1 VESVEEGL
9 GGSSRLAT
17 LDGLLAKLL
26 LGVGS
31 GIGVEAEHD
40 LLVAQRV
47 LLLDV
52 DALGA
57 GLALGSAENGLDFG
71 RVDQAGQ
78 IGVGNQ
84 VGRQE
89 VVLLESRGAGG
100 GAVDLVKG
108 LEGGGGPDDEAAE
121 VTTGGELEE
130 VEGEDGGGL
139 NTGDVAEGLD
149 EVLAVGLGVVDN
161 EGTAA
166 LAEAA
171 VTELTL
177 TSADLAGLLDL
188 DEIGTSTDSLEEG
201 DSGLGLGQGSTL
213 EDLGVNDEGN
223 LGDVGDTVTAGEE
236 QSGGRRSSQ
245 SGGGS
250 ETTLANVD
258 LLVPLAPDLGRGE
271 HTTGTALVTEGSLT
285 GTVSTTTGDTGD
297 TGDSTTYS
305 IERGFVSCLFLPIG
319 EMVKI
324 RWFCKFLR
332 NLESDSSN
340 LEKCAKSRTG
350 TPGLSGGLFTSL
362 LAHGVGLA
370 LVLGHTDV
378 NLPVEKIISISPPF
392 VNPSIS
398 SHTGQ
403 YPGG

>member
-1 VESVEEGL
+1 VESVEESL

-31 GIGVEAEHD
+31 GVGVEAEHD

-84 VGRQE
+84 VAGQK
-89 VVLLESRGAGG
+89 VVPLESRGAGG
-100 GAVDLVKG
+100 GAVDLVEG
-108 LEGGGGPDDEAAE
+108 LESGGGPDDEAAE

-149 EVLAVGLGVVDN
+149 EVLAVGLGVVDD

-188 DEIGTSTDSLEEG
+188 DEIGSGTDSLEEG
-201 DSGLGLGQGSTL
+201 DGGLGLGQGSTL

-297 TGDSTTYS
+297 TGDSTT
-305 IERGFVSCLFLPIG
+305 
-319 EMVKI
+319 
-324 RWFCKFLR
+324 
-332 NLESDSSN
+332 
-340 LEKCAKSRTG
+340 G
-350 TPGLSGGLFTSL
+350 TPGLSRGLFTSL

-378 NLPVEKIISISPPF
+378 NLLDNIRADRSRE
-392 VNPSIS
+392 
-398 SHTGQ
+398 HGGQ
-403 YPGG
+403 GVGGPGGLALSRGDRDSRAGGHCCWSVSR